1 MDIDIYIQKFF
12 DWALTSGPHI
22 LITLLLAII
31 ALKASTMLSKRFNA
45 FAMKKSDDQEFQKRM
60 HTLASIIRY
69 TLVVL
74 IIIVTTMIILKKI
87 GVDIGPLLAAAGIF
101 GLAIGFGAQ
110 SLVKDVISGFFIL
123 LEDQIRVGDIVEIGG
138 KTGVV
143 EKIHLKTTIL
153 RDLAG
158 NVHYVPNGQIDLVT
172 NMTKEYSRYVFNIG
186 VAYRE
191 NVDEVMNVIKEVDEE
206 LRKDPAFKDEILEPI
221 EVLGLDEFADSA
233 IIIKARTTTKPI
245 KQWHV
250 GREFKRRLKMKFD
263 EKGIEIPFPHVT
275 LYMGQDK
282 QGHSPPVHVSLQNND
297 RVKKGTA

>member
-1 MDIDIYIQKFF
+1 MNIDIYIIKFS

-22 LITLLLAII
+22 LITLLLTII
-31 ALKASTMLSKRFNA
+31 ALKATKMLSNRFTA
-45 FAMKKSDDQEFQKRM
+45 IVIKKSDDPEFHKRT

-69 TLVVL
+69 ALIVL
-74 IIIVTTMIILKKI
+74 ILIVTTMIILKEL
-87 GVDIGPLLAAAGIF
+87 GVEIGPLLAAAGIV

-123 LEDQIRVGDIVEIGG
+123 LEDQVRVGDVVQIAG

-153 RDLAG
+153 RDLSG
-158 NVHYVPNGQIDLVT
+158 NVHFVPNGQIDTVT
-172 NMTKEYSRYVFNIG
+172 NMTKEYSRYVFDIG

-191 NVDEVMNVIKEVDEE
+191 NVDEVMNVIREVDEE
-206 LRKDPAFKDEILEPI
+206 LRKDPAFKDDILEPI

-245 KQWHV
+245 KQWYV
-250 GREFKRRLKMKFD
+250 GREFKRRLKTKFD
-263 EKGIEIPFPHVT
+263 EKNIEIPFPHVT

-282 QGHSPPVHVSLQNND
+282 HGNSPPVHVALENNN
-297 RVKKGTA
+297 RVKKGTD